1 MAMLRAFVVLPV
13 VVAFMAV
20 VDMILFRLPIPGWIP
35 VVMIVCQALYVTIVY
50 GFLLMGAAL
59 PRAADG
65 EDGEAR

>member
-1 MAMLRAFVVLPV
+1 MAMLRAFVVLPF
-13 VVAFMAV
+13 VVAF
-20 VDMILFRLPIPGWIP
+20 IP

-65 EDGEAR
+65 EDGKAQ